1 MEGGSIE
8 RTGHLVRSAA
18 ATTASVGKGVDGGIG
33 EVSDDASSSSGSLH
47 AGHGGDAEEAGWT
60 YDADSKATTD
70 GNYASIALFDD
81 TGDVGGAS
89 RVTAIIHQT
98 VRLMRGFVALAW
110 W

>member
-18 ATTASVGKGVDGGIG
+18 DGGIG
-33 EVSDDASSSSGSLH
+33 EVADDASSSSGSPH

-70 GNYASIALFDD
+70 GNYASIALFDE

-98 VRLMRGFVALAW
+98 VRLVRAFVALAW

>member
-18 ATTASVGKGVDGGIG
+18 TTSVGKGDDGGIIG
-33 EVSDDASSSSGSLH
+33 EVADDASSSSGSPH

-70 GNYASIALFDD
+70 GNYASIALFDES
-81 TGDVGGAS
+81 GDVGGAS

-98 VRLMRGFVALAW
+98 VRLVRAFVALAW